1 MRLSAIAATVIF
13 IALVTDEIGF
23 AFKIRRLRMRRGP
36 AHPRKPNRPHHTQH
50 TRQRVTSSKH
60 GKNAGIG
67 GSKPPVTEGPAGS
80 TESVAS
86 PPAQVNHGSGRGAT
100 VLFGT
105 AMATESFASLAGAG
119 TSIAETVI
127 SSKAGSEDGD
137 EGEDGKN
144 RMKDRKPAGPAR
156 MIG

>member
-80 TESVAS
+80 TGPASVSSSPPGSGLHTESVAS

-127 SSKAGSEDGD
+127 SSKAGSED
-137 EGEDGKN
+137 
-144 RMKDRKPAGPAR
+144 
-156 MIG
+156 